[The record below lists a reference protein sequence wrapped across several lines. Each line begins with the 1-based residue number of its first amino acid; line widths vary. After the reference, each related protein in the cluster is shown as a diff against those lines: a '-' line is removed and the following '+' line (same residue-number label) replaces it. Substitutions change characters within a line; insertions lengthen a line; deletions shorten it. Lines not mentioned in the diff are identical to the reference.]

1 MIQIHHT
8 REDYS
13 MLSFNKKYLVQKCL
27 TGTGLILFGCSK
39 MLFTASQA
47 WLFYLFGALY
57 AAGMLWSV
65 VKRAEPED
73 ERAIENIRKAKSHIY
88 NLFLII
94 LLVQE
99 VFARW
104 GGDTLQL
111 TGKKVIIIF
120 GMLQFAEYLHFLRF
134 EKSNSYE

>member
-1 MIQIHHT
+1 
-8 REDYS
+8 

-27 TGTGLILFGCSK
+27 TGTGLILFGYSK
-39 MLFTASQA
+39 MLFPASQA
-47 WLFYLFGALY
+47 WLFYLFGTLY

-104 GGDTLQL
+104 GGETLQL

>member
-1 MIQIHHT
+1 
-8 REDYS
+8 

-27 TGTGLILFGCSK
+27 TGTGLILFACSK
-39 MLFTASQA
+39 MLFPASQA
-47 WLFYLFGALY
+47 WLFYLFGTLY

>member
-1 MIQIHHT
+1 MSH
-8 REDYS
+8 RYWAD
-13 MLSFNKKYLVQKCL
+13 FV
-27 TGTGLILFGCSK
+27 
-39 MLFTASQA
+39 
-47 WLFYLFGALY
+47 WLFKNAFPSFTGVVVLFVWRFVCRGNALERC
-57 AAGMLWSV
+57 
-65 VKRAEPED
+65 KRAEPED

-104 GGDTLQL
+104 GGETLQL

>member
-1 MIQIHHT
+1 
-8 REDYS
+8 

-39 MLFTASQA
+39 MLFPASQA
-47 WLFYLFGALY
+47 WLFYLFGTLY

-104 GGDTLQL
+104 GGETLQL

-120 GMLQFAEYLHFLRF
+120 GMLQFAECLHFLRF

>member
-1 MIQIHHT
+1 
-8 REDYS
+8 

-39 MLFTASQA
+39 IFLPDSQD

-73 ERAIENIRKAKSHIY
+73 ERAIENIRKAKNHIY
-88 NLFLII
+88 DLFVII
-94 LLVQE
+94 ILVQE
-99 VFARW
+99 VFTRW
-104 GGDTLQL
+104 GGETLQL
-111 TGKKVIIIF
+111 TGNKVIIIF

>member
-1 MIQIHHT
+1 
-8 REDYS
+8 

-39 MLFTASQA
+39 MLFPASQA

-104 GGDTLQL
+104 GGETLQL

-120 GMLQFAEYLHFLRF
+120 GMLQFAEYLQENHMSILQSHLG
-134 EKSNSYE
+134 EE

>member
-1 MIQIHHT
+1 
-8 REDYS
+8 

-39 MLFTASQA
+39 MLFPASQA
-47 WLFYLFGALY
+47 WLFYLFGTLY

-99 VFARW
+99 VFGRW
-104 GGDTLQL
+104 GGETLQL

>member
-1 MIQIHHT
+1 
-8 REDYS
+8 
-13 MLSFNKKYLVQKCL
+13 
-27 TGTGLILFGCSK
+27 
-39 MLFTASQA
+39 
-47 WLFYLFGALY
+47 
-57 AAGMLWSV
+57 MLWSV

-104 GGDTLQL
+104 GGETLQL

>member
-1 MIQIHHT
+1 
-8 REDYS
+8 
-13 MLSFNKKYLVQKCL
+13 MLSFNKNTWFKMSHRYWADFVW
-27 TGTGLILFGCSK
+27 LFK
-39 MLFTASQA
+39 MLFPASQA
-47 WLFYLFGALY
+47 WLFYLFGTLY

-104 GGDTLQL
+104 GGETLQL